1 MSLGKH
7 ITTVRRKRG
16 QTKPRSEEGIFIVE
30 RRKHPRFN
38 VELPLDYSIEN
49 KDHYG
54 GVAVNASRGGVIVYL
69 PVAIVVGTSLYI
81 EIIFVKGFELNSIK
95 VRAKVIWSSL
105 APKVIWGE
113 YRYGL
118 EFEKFQEGD
127 LEKLKALLREA
138 GERTVDQEKNK
149 SGNARLAV
157 KRASGSRIP

>member
-1 MSLGKH
+1 M
-7 ITTVRRKRG
+7 TTVRRKRG
-16 QTKPRSEEGIFIVE
+16 KTKPRSEKGIFIVE

-38 VELPLDYSIEN
+38 VELPLDFSIEN

-69 PVAIVVGTSLYI
+69 PIAIVVGTSLNI

-95 VRAKVIWSSL
+95 VRAKVIWSGL

-127 LEKLKALLREA
+127 LQKLKALLREA
-138 GERTVDQEKNK
+138 GKRAVDQERNK
-149 SGNARLAV
+149 SRKYPSALR
-157 KRASGSRIP
+157 RANGSQIP